1 MPGRR
6 GTVGQR
12 AFEAPLQI
20 LEVFDADAA
29 ADEQLAGDC
38 SMRRSALLFYLM
50 ESARLLVEEKEESQ
64 GALLHK
70 YFWACSL
77 SEGDSLK

>member
-1 MPGRR
+1 MHTFQVRRYIQCQGGWGR

-29 ADEQLAGDC
+29 AGEQLAGDC
-38 SMRRSALLFYLM
+38 SMRRSALLFLSNGICEINGRRKRR
-50 ESARLLVEEKEESQ
+50 ESGSAF
-64 GALLHK
+64 A
-70 YFWACSL
+70 
-77 SEGDSLK
+77 